1 MHEGRGR
8 LAACAAALPS
18 LDTTALLAATAPW
31 EDALVA
37 GTAERDAAPPTIG
50 RKP

>member
-1 MHEGRGR
+1 
-8 LAACAAALPS
+8 LPS
-18 LDTTALLAATAPW
+18 LDAAALLGATAPW

-37 GTAERDAAPPTIG
+37 GTAERDAAPPRIG